1 MKPIPDTET
10 PKKMETIIDCIPRFT
25 KLNACATT
33 LPKTRNTEGYMK
45 QVLVLINPKSGVGGP
60 YRYIT
65 AIQNAWDDEEHDVFY
80 QFSQS
85 AEDGADKVRR
95 AIGIGIDTVL
105 VVGGDGMVNT
115 IGCELVGTNV
125 SLGVLPAGSGNGFA
139 RHFKIPL
146 QPVAA
151 AEALLNGTTIPIDV
165 GKANDRLFFVTCSMA
180 WDGALVETFE
190 KYPFRGLVPYV
201 LAGAQQ
207 LLEYKAQPF
216 HVEIDGENLN
226 FKHPLIFTVANL
238 SQFGSDFLVA
248 PDAKAD
254 SGNLELVAIEKTDMP
269 LVLAQVHR
277 FIEKTFHHHPLVTNR
292 HFKKMI
298 VCRESDSPIQIDGEI
313 YKTNKKVNI
322 EVLPSALNVIIPK

>member
-1 MKPIPDTET
+1 
-10 PKKMETIIDCIPRFT
+10 
-25 KLNACATT
+25 
-33 LPKTRNTEGYMK
+33 MK
-45 QVLVLINPKSGVGGP
+45 QVLVLINPKSGIGGP

-65 AIQNAWDDEEHDVFY
+65 AIQNIWDTAENDIYY

-85 AEDGADKVRR
+85 AEDGATKARR
-95 AIGIGIDTVL
+95 AIELGINTIL

-115 IGCELVGTNV
+115 IGRELVNTDV
-125 SLGVLPAGSGNGFA
+125 ALGVIPAGSGNGFA

-146 QPVAA
+146 QPVPA
-151 AEALLNGTTIPIDV
+151 AESLLNGQTISIDV
-165 GKANDRLFFVTCSMA
+165 GKANDRMFFVTCSMA

-216 HVEIDGENLN
+216 HVDIDGERLN
-226 FKHPLIFTVANL
+226 FKHPMIFTVANL

-248 PDAKAD
+248 PDAQAD
-254 SGNLELVAIEKTDMP
+254 SGDLELVAIEKRDMP

-292 HFKKMI
+292 NFKKMT
-298 VCRESDSPIQIDGEI
+298 VRRASDSPIQIDGEI
-313 YKTNKKVNI
+313 FKTGKEVNI
-322 EVLPSALNVIIPK
+322 EVIPHGLNVIIPK

>member
-1 MKPIPDTET
+1 
-10 PKKMETIIDCIPRFT
+10 
-25 KLNACATT
+25 
-33 LPKTRNTEGYMK
+33 MK
-45 QVLVLINPKSGVGGP
+45 QVLVLINPKSGLGGP

-65 AIQNAWDDEEHDVFY
+65 AVQEVWDNKEHDVSY

-85 AEDGADKVRR
+85 AEDGAAKVRR
-95 AIGIGIDTVL
+95 AIDSGIDIVL

-115 IGCELVGTNV
+115 IGCELVGTDV
-125 SLGVLPAGSGNGFA
+125 RLGVLPAGSGNGFA

-151 AEALLNGTTIPIDV
+151 AKALLNGSSMPIDV
-165 GKANDRLFFVTCSMA
+165 GKANGRLFFVTCSLA

-207 LLEYKAQPF
+207 LLEYRAQPF
-216 HVEIDGENLN
+216 HVDIDGEEL
-226 FKHPLIFTVANL
+226 KLKQPLIFTVANL
-238 SQFGSDFLVA
+238 SQFGSDFFVA

-254 SGNLELVAIEKTDMP
+254 SGNLELVAIEKNDMP

-277 FIEKTFHHHPLVTNR
+277 FIDKTFHHHPLVINR
-292 HFKKMI
+292 LFKKMT
-298 VCRESDSPIQIDGEI
+298 VCRQNNSPVQLDGEI
-313 YKTNKKVNI
+313 FNTEKIVTI
-322 EVLPSALNVIIPK
+322 EVIPSALNIIVPK

>member
-1 MKPIPDTET
+1 
-10 PKKMETIIDCIPRFT
+10 
-25 KLNACATT
+25 
-33 LPKTRNTEGYMK
+33 MK

-65 AIQNAWDDEEHDVFY
+65 AIEDVWDNAEHDVHY

-85 AEDGADKVRR
+85 AEDGAAKVRR
-95 AIGIGIDTVL
+95 AIDYGIDIVI

-115 IGCELVGTNV
+115 IGSQLVGTNV
-125 SLGVLPAGSGNGFA
+125 SLGVIPAGSGNGFA

-151 AEALLNGTTIPIDV
+151 AEALLNAYTAPIDV
-165 GKANDRLFFVTCSMA
+165 GKANGRLFFVTCSMA

-207 LLEYKAQPF
+207 LLEYRAQPF
-216 HVEIDGENLN
+216 HVKIDDEELDL
-226 FKHPLIFTVANL
+226 KHPLIFTVANL

-248 PDAKAD
+248 PDAQAD
-254 SGNLELVAIEKTDMP
+254 NGNLELVTIERKDMP

-277 FIEKTFHHHPLVTNR
+277 FIEKTFHHHPLVVNR
-292 HFKKMI
+292 HFKKMT
-298 VCRESDSPIQIDGEI
+298 VCRENNSPVQIDGEI
-313 YKTNKKVNI
+313 FHTNGDVEI
-322 EVLPSALNVIIPK
+322 EVIPSALNVLIPH